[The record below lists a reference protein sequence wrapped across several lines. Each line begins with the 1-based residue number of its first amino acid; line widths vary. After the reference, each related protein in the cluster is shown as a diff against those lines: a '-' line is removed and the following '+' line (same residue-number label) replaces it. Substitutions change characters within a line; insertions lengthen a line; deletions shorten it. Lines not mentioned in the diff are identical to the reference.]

1 MNLKGKVL
9 IAQSGGP
16 THVINNSFVGAALEA
31 RKYANVTK
39 VYGALAGVEGIANEN
54 FIDLSSATINNL
66 NEVAATPSSG
76 LLSSRLKPD
85 AAYCEKVVEVLKAH
99 NIRFLFYIGG
109 NDSSDTVRI
118 VKEFAD
124 KQGYEMQAVHIPKTI
139 DNDLVIND
147 HTPGFGS
154 AARFVASAFAGVNL
168 DNIALPGVYIG
179 VVMGRHAGFLTGA
192 SVLGKKYPDDG
203 PHLVYVPEREFNTEK
218 FIKDVEEVYNRLG
231 RCIIAVSE
239 GIQDADGEAMVAKL
253 QENVEV
259 DAHGN
264 VQLSGTGALGDLLVK
279 LIKDNTDIKR
289 VRTDTFGYLQ
299 RSFVGIVSD
308 TDQKEARE
316 VAERAVQFAL
326 IDGKSGSVVIKRI
339 GDYAVNYELVKLS
352 DIAAKTKLMPD
363 EFINEVG
370 NNVTKAFVEYA
381 KPLIGTSFP
390 TITRINAPKVD
401 KIINK

>member
-31 RKYANVTK
+31 RKYVNVTK
-39 VYGALAGVEGIANEN
+39 VYGALAGVEGIANED

-218 FIKDVEEVYNRLG
+218 FIKDVEEVYNKLG

-239 GIQDADGEAMVAKL
+239 GIQDADGEAIVAKL

-299 RSFVGIVSD
+299 RSFVGVVSD

-326 IDGKSGSVVIKRI
+326 IDSKSGSVVIKRI

-352 DIAAKTKLMPD
+352 DVAAKTKLMPD
-363 EFINEVG
+363 EFINETG

-401 KIINK
+401 KIIK

>member
-1 MNLKGKVL
+1 MSLKGKVL

-124 KQGYEMQAVHIPKTI
+124 KQGYEMEAVHIPKTI

-147 HTPGFGS
+147 HAPGFGS

-168 DNIALPGVYIG
+168 DNRALAGVYIG

-192 SVLGKKYPDDG
+192 SVLMKKYPDDG

-218 FIKDVEEVYNRLG
+218 FINDVKETYDKYG

-239 GIQDADGEAMVAKL
+239 GIQDADGEAIVAKL

-259 DAHGN
+259 DDHGN

-299 RSFVGIVSD
+299 RSFVGVVSD
-308 TDQKEARE
+308 VDQREARE

-339 GDYAVNYELVKLS
+339 GDYAVNYELVELVE
-352 DIAAKTKLMPD
+352 IAAKTKLMAN
-363 EFINEVG
+363 EFINEAG

-381 KPLIGTSFP
+381 KPLIGSNLP
-390 TITRINAPKVD
+390 TISRINAPIVE
-401 KIINK
+401 KIIKK